1 MWKLIKW
8 LNGISEH
15 VPTGNEYQWMK
26 SHFVVIWKKSNHNNY
41 IVHCTSMKNLE
52 STHGGKQQ
60 HPANVRN
67 VFFFDRTIAWH
78 NQITQKCN
86 VDLILWAER
95 QKKKNDWIMIYFK
108 AEISSACLLASWS
121 DNVQLKF
128 NGCNWAMPA
137 DKIQQTKKFIR
148 YVWNI

>member
-1 MWKLIKW
+1 MVLANMFQQETNTNEWNHILWSFEKKAIITIILCTAHQWKIWSQLMEENNNIQPMW
-8 LNGISEH
+8 G
-15 VPTGNEYQWMK
+15 M
-26 SHFVVIWKKSNHNNY
+26 
-41 IVHCTSMKNLE
+41 
-52 STHGGKQQ
+52 
-60 HPANVRN
+60 
-67 VFFFDRTIAWH
+67 FFFDRTIAWH
-78 NQITQKCN
+78 NQITQICN

-95 QKKKNDWIMIYFK
+95 QKKNDWIMIYFK